1 MPPHILKEVNQAV
14 AVALDGKG
22 EKQDNQLTCGDSAVK
37 LLSKFGLLEAAVD
50 YATENYSFDFAFEIA
65 KAALK
70 SKVPEIHLK
79 YAIYLEDE
87 GKYSEAELAF
97 IRAGKPKEAVL
108 MYVHQQDWDAAQH
121 VAEEHSPES
130 VPDVLIGQARV
141 AFQKKDYQK
150 AESYL
155 LRADRP
161 DLVDAEMWN
170 DALRIIKEYLPHK
183 AVGLESM
190 AFIFYNRFLDLS
202 EAIEEGSLDMIDNSD
217 FVDTDIPFEVPL
229 PEQPFMTEDKRE
241 EIKEWVLALSMDRQ
255 VEQTLPL
262 DDERQT
268 YVASLTSPHTGVTF
282 ITLHCK
288 QLFYVCKL
296 SEVQET
302 MYMCV
307 GYPVLKQKVEFKR
320 GGRCANKGD
329 WTKFVMNTK
338 ASQNE
343 ECLDV
348 VHFITKWC
356 GQPLN
361 PAHTF

>member
-1 MPPHILKEVNQAV
+1 
-14 AVALDGKG
+14 
-22 EKQDNQLTCGDSAVK
+22 
-37 LLSKFGLLEAAVD
+37 
-50 YATENYSFDFAFEIA
+50 
-65 KAALK
+65 
-70 SKVPEIHLK
+70 
-79 YAIYLEDE
+79 
-87 GKYSEAELAF
+87 
-97 IRAGKPKEAVL
+97 

-161 DLVDAEMWN
+161 DLVVSQYKDAEMWN

-183 AVGLESM
+183 LDEFQREMAAVGLESM

-288 QLFYVCKL
+288 QVRY
-296 SEVQET
+296 
-302 MYMCV
+302 
-307 GYPVLKQKVEFKR
+307 
-320 GGRCANKGD
+320 
-329 WTKFVMNTK
+329 
-338 ASQNE
+338 
-343 ECLDV
+343 
-348 VHFITKWC
+348 
-356 GQPLN
+356 
-361 PAHTF
+361 